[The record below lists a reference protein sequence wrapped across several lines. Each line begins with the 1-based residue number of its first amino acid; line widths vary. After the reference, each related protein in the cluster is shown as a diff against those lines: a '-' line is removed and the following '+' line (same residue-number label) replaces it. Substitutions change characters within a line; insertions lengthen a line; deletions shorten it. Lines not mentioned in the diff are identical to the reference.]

1 MRKFKKIIAIA
12 VATTIM
18 ITDVNVSSAMTAGI
32 SGDKEVVANELVQ
45 SVEEINSTG
54 TVVSSETPIVDDTDD
69 GIVEGGDSLENAVAV
84 EIGKEYTT
92 VGMSGWYKITT
103 PENVSTILLGYD
115 AESSVEAYDG
125 DGDKLKTDSS
135 WDERYKVGEYT
146 MHWNYDKNSNALKG
160 NTEYYFYI
168 ETDSPEYSTFKVI
181 CEERFATE
189 KEAETIQLN
198 QEYSCR
204 FLLYYYAYYAPI
216 ASYYKFVAPTTGT
229 YKLCLDTVDG
239 GAGARIYQEGSASS
253 YLCDISTE
261 SNVSGSQ
268 QTNSYVELKQGRTYY
283 VRISSLTAGVM
294 ANFRVGNKK
303 VEEIV
308 LNETEVTLEKGEQF
322 ILQPTIKPAEAIIQ
336 EVTYKSM
343 NPKVAIV
350 NEDGYITTV
359 GAGSTTIVCAATDG
373 SGVTAQCKVTVNPE
387 PGEKIPEIDPSSI
400 IEGGSSQAN
409 AVAVE
414 LGKEYTTIGMSG
426 WYKITTPENVSTI
439 LLGYDAESSV
449 EAYDGDGDKL
459 KTDSSWDERYKV
471 GEYTM
476 HWNYDKNSNALKGNT
491 EYYFYIETDSPEYS
505 TFKVICEERF
515 ATEKEAET
523 IQLNQEYSCRFL
535 LYYYAYYAPIASYYK
550 FVAPTTGTYKLCL
563 DTVDGGAGARIYQE
577 GSSSSYLCDI
587 STESNVTGNQQEYS
601 TFQATLGRTYYIRL
615 SSLTAGVTASI
626 TVSNKKVNAITLNKT
641 SLTLDKNQ
649 QAVLT
654 ANVQPQDAVDKSV
667 TYTSSN
673 TKVAL
678 VSTDGTVTAV
688 NPGTAVITCKSKDG
702 SNVTAK
708 CTVTVN
714 PIKVNKIVVYYYSKM
729 YSDQYFDIETEV
741 YPEDASNKSLS
752 YTSSNPKVATVSAN
766 GRVTAVSA
774 GTTTITCKAKDG
786 SNKYV
791 QFQVTVENILR
802 TGTQAII
809 GDIVYEVTSGSL
821 NGTCEVSVLKVS
833 KKSKK
838 SYTIPNT
845 VKINGFKCKVTGIS
859 ANAFSGCT
867 KATKITVGK
876 NVKKIGSKAF
886 YNCKKLKTLTI
897 NSSKIKSVGS
907 NAFKKMYGKAKI
919 KVPSSKVKYYKKLFA
934 KKGQKS
940 TVKITKK

>member
-92 VGMSGWYKITT
+92 V
-103 PENVSTILLGYD
+103 
-115 AESSVEAYDG
+115 
-125 DGDKLKTDSS
+125 
-135 WDERYKVGEYT
+135 
-146 MHWNYDKNSNALKG
+146 
-160 NTEYYFYI
+160 
-168 ETDSPEYSTFKVI
+168 
-181 CEERFATE
+181 
-189 KEAETIQLN
+189 
-198 QEYSCR
+198 
-204 FLLYYYAYYAPI
+204 
-216 ASYYKFVAPTTGT
+216 
-229 YKLCLDTVDG
+229 
-239 GAGARIYQEGSASS
+239 
-253 YLCDISTE
+253 
-261 SNVSGSQ
+261 
-268 QTNSYVELKQGRTYY
+268 
-283 VRISSLTAGVM
+283 
-294 ANFRVGNKK
+294 
-303 VEEIV
+303 
-308 LNETEVTLEKGEQF
+308 
-322 ILQPTIKPAEAIIQ
+322 
-336 EVTYKSM
+336 
-343 NPKVAIV
+343 
-350 NEDGYITTV
+350 
-359 GAGSTTIVCAATDG
+359 
-373 SGVTAQCKVTVNPE
+373 
-387 PGEKIPEIDPSSI
+387 
-400 IEGGSSQAN
+400 
-409 AVAVE
+409 
-414 LGKEYTTIGMSG
+414 GMSG